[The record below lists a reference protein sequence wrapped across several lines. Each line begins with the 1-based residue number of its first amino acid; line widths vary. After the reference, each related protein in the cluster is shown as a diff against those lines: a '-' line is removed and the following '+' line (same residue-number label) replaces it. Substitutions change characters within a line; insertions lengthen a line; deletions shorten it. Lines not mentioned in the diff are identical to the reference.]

1 MSATGLEASQS
12 NPVRRNESPQMPAAQ
27 VDIRLLK
34 AFRELV
40 ARRAKY
46 RNDQMIESTDPA
58 RFAILIRK
66 LFEIAQHRICAY
78 SDHLCRRAV
87 KTVDGVVIPGG
98 EYWSNFE
105 VIEAARCFLDIANTS
120 FEIIV
125 GRKLDVSDG
134 ATLGAN
140 EFLSGIVESSNRK
153 GVVTVLIAID
163 GQVGIKSLPDVNFVV
178 ADDNGYRM
186 ERPGDGTPALTRF
199 GRPTVNNHLF
209 VKFDEMAAEFAAAF
223 QARATNCVKLVYA
236 PDNKNVNSPTHI
248 IGIDSV
254 EPAELERFLIDQIH
268 CPHKPVEMAAQPH
281 TAPSDPK

>member
-1 MSATGLEASQS
+1 
-12 NPVRRNESPQMPAAQ
+12 MPAAQ

-40 ARRAKY
+40 ARRAKIPQRSDDRKHGSCALRHSY
-46 RNDQMIESTDPA
+46 SQAVRNSPTSHFVLTATTYAVVPSKRLTALFSSPAVSIGRTSRSSKRPA
-58 RFAILIRK
+58 R
-66 LFEIAQHRICAY
+66 
-78 SDHLCRRAV
+78 
-87 KTVDGVVIPGG
+87 
-98 EYWSNFE
+98 
-105 VIEAARCFLDIANTS
+105 FLDIANTS

-134 ATLGAN
+134 ATLGAS